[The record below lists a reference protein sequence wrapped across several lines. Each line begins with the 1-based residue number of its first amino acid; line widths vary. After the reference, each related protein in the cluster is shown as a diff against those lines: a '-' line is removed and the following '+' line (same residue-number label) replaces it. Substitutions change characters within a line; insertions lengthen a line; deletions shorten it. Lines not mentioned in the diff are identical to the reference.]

1 MARYGRSMGYL
12 GVAWGYGAGT
22 EVGNLD
28 DLREQATWA
37 QSAGFDS
44 FWLSQVFGLDPIVAL
59 AAVADEIRGF
69 SEVGTSVVPLTGRHP
84 LALAAA
90 AMTAQAATN
99 GRFTLGIGPSHQM
112 VAEGLFGESYDRPY
126 TRTREFLEALQ
137 SLFETGSTTV
147 KGEEIFA
154 SGWLTI
160 DAAPVPIM
168 LAALG
173 PRMLRLAGQR
183 TAGTSLGSCGPK
195 TIQQHIVPILND
207 AAERAGRPKPRAMAL
222 VGIGVS
228 DQPEQRREQ
237 SRLRAA
243 IYDQLP
249 SYRAALDREGVSGGA
264 DLLLLGSPDEIESGL
279 LRYVEAGVTD
289 FRLGLYG
296 EDDDEREATRSFVSA
311 ILRN

>member
-1 MARYGRSMGYL
+1 MGHL

-22 EVGNLD
+22 QVSNLT

-59 AAVADEIRGF
+59 AAIANEVQGF
-69 SEVGTSVVPLTGRHP
+69 TEVGTSVVPLTGRHP

-90 AMTAQAATN
+90 ALTAQAATD

-112 VAEGLFGESYDRPY
+112 VAEGLFGESYRRPY
-126 TRTREFLEALQ
+126 TRTREFVEALE
-137 SLFETGSTTV
+137 SLFETGSTTIA
-147 KGEEIFA
+147 GEEIFA

-160 DAAPVPIM
+160 DAPPVPIL

-173 PRMLRLAGQR
+173 PRMLRLAGER

-195 TIQQHIVPILND
+195 TIKQHIVPILSD
-207 AAERAGRPKPRAMAL
+207 AAERAGRPKPRVMAL
-222 VGIGVS
+222 VGIGVT
-228 DQPEQRREQ
+228 DQPKQRREQ
-237 SRLRAA
+237 SRAQSA

-249 SYRAALDREGVSGGA
+249 SYRAVLDREGVSGGA
-264 DLLLLGSPDEIESGL
+264 DLLLLGSAAEIEDGL
-279 LRYVEAGVTD
+279 QRYVDAGVTD
-289 FRLGLYG
+289 FRIGLYAD
-296 EDDDEREATRSFVSA
+296 DDDEREATRSFMSA
-311 ILRN
+311 ILRS